1 MDNQSERS
9 VSSKKTTAYRVTI
22 SILFGLLG
30 FVVNLLTINL
40 YFPPYTATIL
50 IGLLFPMLITLA
62 WGWRYGLLSALT
74 GGCQSM
80 WWIWGPVNGYAI
92 FSIAPPFTL
101 WIVWHGFFAG
111 HRKRRKGEEWWLN
124 AYVVEIPFRILSTIN
139 LYTLARWAISL
150 NPPPW
155 GWASGASSTVPM
167 HFSNFV
173 VIKQMVV
180 GYVIILLTDV
190 LLNLGFVRRF
200 LGLKERIDQTKTG
213 YIISASLLLGVLF
226 WVIDSV
232 IGSVVF
238 YAESSF
244 LDLLALNIPPY
255 VLNVRLFL
263 ILTCLIGGL
272 VTSKLLRRQRESEV
286 ALRESEKELSQI
298 LGGTS
303 VPTFV
308 IDKNHTVTHW
318 NKACEN
324 LTGVSAG
331 EMVGNRNHWTAFYSA
346 KRPVM
351 ADPIMNELPEEEMV
365 RRYNGKCQESAPM
378 DGAYEAERF
387 FPDLGDSGKW
397 LFFTAGLLRNYQ
409 GKVIGA
415 IETFQDITERKTAE
429 QALRES
435 EKELRLT
442 VANLKH
448 SNVQLEQFAYIASH
462 DLQEPLRM
470 MSIYVQLLARRYKGR
485 LDSDADDFI
494 AYAVDGATHMQALIN
509 DLLAFSRVGTR
520 GKPLE
525 QTDCETVLEQ
535 AVTNLKMA
543 IEDSHALV
551 THNPLPT
558 VMADASQ
565 LIQLIQ
571 HLIDNAIKFKGDE
584 PPHIHVSA
592 EQKEGE
598 WVISVADDGIG
609 IKPEF
614 FDRIFVIFKRLHGRN
629 TYSGT
634 GIGLAVCKKIVER
647 HKGRIWV
654 ESKPEK
660 GTTFFFT
667 IPITEIVK

>member
-1 MDNQSERS
+1 MDNQSESS
-9 VSSKKTTAYRVTI
+9 VSSKKTTAYRVTV

-62 WGWRYGLLSALT
+62 WGWRYGLLSALA

-111 HRKRRKGEEWWLN
+111 LRKRRKGEEWWLN

-155 GWASGASSTVPM
+155 SWASGASSTVPI

-190 LLNLGFVRRF
+190 LLNLGFVRRY
-200 LGLKERIDQTKTG
+200 LRLKKRIDQAKTG
-213 YIISASLLLGVLF
+213 YLISASLLLGVLF

-238 YAESSF
+238 YVESSF

-263 ILTCLIGGL
+263 ILTCMIGGL
-272 VTSKLLRRQRESEV
+272 VTSKLLRRQRESEE

-308 IDKNHTVTHW
+308 IDKNHTITHW

-331 EMVGNRNHWTAFYSA
+331 EMVGSRNQWTAFYSA

-351 ADPIMNELPEEEMV
+351 ADPIVNGLPGEKMV
-365 RRYNGKCQESAPM
+365 RRYNGKCQESAFI

-397 LFFTAGLLRNYQ
+397 LFFTAGPLRNYQ

-415 IETFQDITERKTAE
+415 I
-429 QALRES
+429 
-435 EKELRLT
+435 
-442 VANLKH
+442 
-448 SNVQLEQFAYIASH
+448 
-462 DLQEPLRM
+462 
-470 MSIYVQLLARRYKGR
+470 
-485 LDSDADDFI
+485 
-494 AYAVDGATHMQALIN
+494 
-509 DLLAFSRVGTR
+509 
-520 GKPLE
+520 
-525 QTDCETVLEQ
+525 
-535 AVTNLKMA
+535 
-543 IEDSHALV
+543 
-551 THNPLPT
+551 
-558 VMADASQ
+558 
-565 LIQLIQ
+565 
-571 HLIDNAIKFKGDE
+571 
-584 PPHIHVSA
+584 
-592 EQKEGE
+592 
-598 WVISVADDGIG
+598 
-609 IKPEF
+609 
-614 FDRIFVIFKRLHGRN
+614 
-629 TYSGT
+629 
-634 GIGLAVCKKIVER
+634 
-647 HKGRIWV
+647 
-654 ESKPEK
+654 
-660 GTTFFFT
+660 
-667 IPITEIVK
+667 

>member
-1 MDNQSERS
+1 MDNQSEKS
-9 VSSKKTTAYRVTI
+9 VSSKKTTAYRVTV

-80 WWIWGPVNGYAI
+80 WWMWGPVNGYAI
-92 FSIAPPFTL
+92 FSVAPPFTL

-111 HRKRRKGEEWWLN
+111 HRKRRTGEEWWLN

-200 LGLKERIDQTKTG
+200 LGLKERIDQTKPG

-232 IGSVVF
+232 IGSAVF

-286 ALRESEKELSQI
+286 ALRESEKKLSQI

-378 DGAYEAERF
+378 DGAYEAEHF

-397 LFFTAGLLRNYQ
+397 LFFTAGPLRNYQ

-494 AYAVDGATHMQALIN
+494 GYAVDGAKHMQTLIN

-543 IEDSHALV
+543 IEDSHTLV

-571 HLIDNAIKFKGDE
+571 NLIDNAIKFKGDE

-629 TYSGT
+629 TYPGT

-654 ESKPEK
+654 ESEPEK